1 MNWKMVFK
9 IYAKGKEKK
18 IALTRYKLTNI
29 DDVKFFLKHFFEE
42 QKEWLIEEEKEKRG
56 WGFEIVLED
65 NFGRELPIKN
75 LYELMEQG
83 EEVFGFFDMTSR
95 ALEELLVEGMS

>member
-29 DDVKFFLKHFFEE
+29 DDVKFFFKQFFEE
-42 QKEWLIEEEKEKRG
+42 QKEWIIEEEKEKRG

-75 LYELMEQG
+75 LYELVENG
-83 EEVFGFFDMTSR
+83 EEILSIFNMTSR

>member
-1 MNWKMVFK
+1 MVFK

-29 DDVKFFLKHFFEE
+29 DDLKFFLKQFFEE
-42 QKEWLIEEEKEKRG
+42 QKEWIIEEERARRG

-65 NFGRELPIKN
+65 NSGRELPIKN
-75 LYELMEQG
+75 LCEIMEQG
-83 EEVFGFFDMTSR
+83 EEVLGFFDMTSI
-95 ALEELLVEGMS
+95 ALEQLLVEGLS